1 MIIQDLTSIL
11 ARYLIIEGI
20 YPLVLFVFQLCMFE
34 WMENYFNQAQNKSEL
49 LDWLMQRELYMME
62 QGYSDSEVEEE
73 LLSLAKYIVN
83 RQRGKNTIMEE
94 LYGSADVERDS
105 PETSSK

>member
-1 MIIQDLTSIL
+1 
-11 ARYLIIEGI
+11 
-20 YPLVLFVFQLCMFE
+20 MFE
-34 WMENYFNQAQNKSEL
+34 WMDSYFNQALNKSEL

-62 QGYSDSEVEEE
+62 QGYSDEEVEEE

-83 RQRGKNTIMEE
+83 RQRGKNTVMEE
-94 LYGSADVERDS
+94 LYGNADVERDS